1 MLHQQEDEEHGH
13 RAQHVRQQKPLA
25 GKAKQ
30 RSKPEP
36 QNDSPEDAGQGQ
48 PMTGD
53 ATAISETRRNLERV
67 FMSAKCADRLSV
79 PGRGLVAPLRAI
91 RDLLLCTGR
100 PYGLIPHQ

>member
-30 RSKPEP
+30 RSKPAP
-36 QNDSPEDAGQGQ
+36 QIDSPEDGGEGQ

-53 ATAISETRRNLERV
+53 ARAISESPQE
-67 FMSAKCADRLSV
+67 
-79 PGRGLVAPLRAI
+79 LRARVHEARNARI
-91 RDLLLCTGR
+91 DSRFLVEGWW
-100 PYGLIPHQ
+100 PHFVQFATFCCAQG